1 MIKFTN
7 LYTCKQKRTQL
18 YTKKY
23 TGTQISTH
31 VANKGCVQLLYTTI
45 QKCVQINSLSF
56 AIIDRKVGLTGDGKL
71 YTLRVRVEMF

>member
-1 MIKFTN
+1 MKYTI

-18 YTKKY
+18 YTKSY
-23 TGTQISTH
+23 TCTQISTH
-31 VANKGCVQLLYTTI
+31 VVIKGCTQMVYTTI
-45 QKCVQINSLSF
+45 QKCVQINGLYF